1 MPQALDAIVDG
12 LRFDSSTRLF
22 RVLGSGGIGK
32 LLVEAWSLREA
43 LDQPWTLELS
53 VLSLDASL
61 DTSALLAEKVT
72 LQCVLADGSLSPRTG
87 IVFAASSEE
96 SDGGFARYRL
106 TLRPWIALLAH
117 SRRSQVWQEQT
128 TTQIVESVF
137 SRYSAHAQWRWADD
151 VSGHLAQS
159 PWAGSGE
166 RRSYTVQYRETDL
179 AFVSRLLAE
188 EGLGWRVEEDEKA
201 PSGHGLVIFA
211 DSPAVS
217 SCPEDVTSKAGG
229 GIRFHRSA
237 SVETSDAIQ
246 AFGGMRT
253 LQSAATAVLAWD
265 YAAKRAVATTVPT
278 HHTFGGINAP
288 NLEDYRPSRAY
299 AFASAAQAQRAAT
312 LGQEAI
318 EVRNKS
324 WLGRSTVRTLQ
335 PGSTFTLTDSP
346 LDLLDVTG
354 NGKASAG
361 KNKQDNTRFL
371 VTAVIHA
378 GINNLPKSLSEAI
391 ATRVGNGSAEL
402 LADWVDDEVRAQ
414 AVATGY
420 GNHFEATR
428 AYVPWRP
435 LPLPRPRAPGPLT
448 AEVVG
453 GDSGNSSGGGEIH
466 TDKLGRI
473 RIRHDFQPQGEG
485 STWVRVLQPMAGA
498 GMGLHFTPRIG
509 QQVLVDFFDDDLDRP
524 FVRAALYQGRGE
536 GGVAATPGGAA
547 ASADLSA
554 FAKSSDHQPSSQGNL
569 AGGNAPPWHGASP
582 GEIGAGGQRNAAALS
597 GWKTKEFG
605 GAGFNQLVFDD
616 SNGQLRTQLASTQF
630 ATQLNLGHLIHQADN
645 HRGSFRG
652 LGFELRTDAY
662 GTLRGARGVVLSSY
676 GIAPAEPSGDNVA
689 GIALAGQLATLA
701 QTFSGAAKTH
711 QTVQLA
717 ASIGS
722 MKAKQSTLS
731 DKEAPAAAWRTA
743 LKGMVGSDSLDA
755 ALADAGRK
763 SVAPGDGKVPH
774 TTDPVVAISAKA
786 GLAIAAGQDVAMV
799 AGENV
804 VVGAGQDL
812 SMATGGSARIHS
824 GQAIGVLGGAIGP
837 GDQAAGKGLT
847 LIAGQGDVELQAQ
860 ADTMQVAAKGDV
872 QIQSKS
878 SHIDWAAAKKITLA
892 TAGGASLTLAGGNIT
907 VECPGKIT
915 VRAGTKSFVGPERLT
930 QDMPSFPT
938 GTLVVPMLFK
948 FDNAPAGIK
957 TSWAGMPFKLYAD
970 GAMIKQGV
978 LNESGAVPVM
988 HSPAV
993 QHYKLEMANGVQYD
1007 LPLVDDFK
1015 NPEQGKPANS
1025 GFLKH
1030 EAGPPPADT
1039 GDTRVTDTLRTAY
1052 RKAFPT

>member
-1 MPQALDAIVDG
+1 MALDVASAVSLAG
-12 LRFDSSTRLF
+12 LLFDSQTRLF
-22 RVLGSGGIGK
+22 RLEGSAEVEP
-32 LLVEAWSLREA
+32 LMVEAWSLREE
-43 LDQPWTLELS
+43 LDRPWTLELS
-53 VLSLDASL
+53 ALSLDAGL
-61 DTSALLAEKVT
+61 DTGALLAKKAT
-72 LQCVLADGSLSPRTG
+72 LQCALADGSLSPRTG
-87 IVFAASSEE
+87 IVFAASAEE

-128 TTQIVESVF
+128 TTEIVESVF
-137 SRYSAHAQWRWADD
+137 ARYSAHAQWRWADD
-151 VSGHLAQS
+151 VSDHLAQS

-211 DSPAVS
+211 DSPAAS
-217 SCPEDVTSKAGG
+217 SCPEDATSEADG
-229 GIRFHRSA
+229 GIRFHRSS

-253 LQSAATAVLAWD
+253 LQSAATATLAWD
-265 YAAKRAVATTVPT
+265 YAAKRAVAATVPT
-278 HHTFGGINAP
+278 NHAFGGVNAP
-288 NLEDYRPSRAY
+288 SLEDYRPARAY
-299 AFASAAQAQRAAT
+299 AFASADQAQRAAT
-312 LGQEAI
+312 LRQEAI

-335 PGSTFTLTDSP
+335 PGRTFTLTESP
-346 LDLLDVTG
+346 LDLLEA
-354 NGKASAG
+354 ASGAG
-361 KNKQDNTRFL
+361 GSSNNDDTRFL

-378 GINNLPKSLSEAI
+378 GINNLPKSLSEEI
-391 ATRVGNGSAEL
+391 AARLGHADRGVVEL
-402 LADWVDDEVRAQ
+402 LAGWVDAEVRAQ
-414 AVATGY
+414 VAATGY

-435 LPLPRPRAPGPLT
+435 LPLPRPAAPGPLT

-453 GDSGNSSGGGEIH
+453 GDGGSASSSTSSEIH
-466 TDKLGRI
+466 TDRLGRI
-473 RIRHDFQPQGEG
+473 RIRHDFQPKGEG
-485 STWVRVLQPMAGA
+485 STWVRVLQPLAGA

-547 ASADLSA
+547 ASSDLSA
-554 FAKSSDHQPSSQGNL
+554 FAKSGDHQPSSQGNL
-569 AGGNAPPWHGASP
+569 AGGNAPAWHGASA
-582 GEIGAGGQRNAAALS
+582 GEITAGGQRNAAALS

-605 GAGFNQLVFDD
+605 GSGFNQLVFDD

-676 GIAPAEPSGDNVA
+676 GIAPAEPSGDNAA
-689 GIALAGQLATLA
+689 GIALAGQLAMLT

-717 ASIGS
+717 ASVGS
-722 MKAKQSTLS
+722 MRATQSALS
-731 DKEAPAAAWRTA
+731 DKEAPAAALRTA
-743 LKGMVGSDSLDA
+743 LKGMVGTDSLDA
-755 ALADAGRK
+755 AVGDAGQK
-763 SVAPGDGKVPH
+763 SVASGDDKVPQ

-786 GLAIAAGQDVAMV
+786 GLAIAAGQDVVMT

-812 SMATGGSARIHS
+812 LVASGGAARIHS
-824 GQAIGVLGGAIGP
+824 GQAIGVLGGAVGA
-837 GDQAAGKGLT
+837 GSEAAGKGLT
-847 LIAGQGDVELQAQ
+847 VIAGAGDVELQAQ
-860 ADTMQVAAKGDV
+860 ADKMQVAAKGDV
-872 QIQSKS
+872 SVQSKS
-878 SHIDWAAAKKITLA
+878 SFVDWAAAKKITLA
-892 TAGGASLTLAGGNIT
+892 TAGGARIVIEGGNIT
-907 VECPGKIT
+907 VECSGKIT
-915 VRAGTKSFVGPERLT
+915 VRAGTKSFVGPQSLEYVRPGL
-930 QDMPSFPT
+930 
-938 GTLVVPMLFK
+938 PMQVCVECLLRSR
-948 FDNAPAGIK
+948 ASG
-957 TSWAGMPFKLYAD
+957 SPF
-970 GAMIKQGV
+970 AMK
-978 LNESGAVPVM
+978 
-988 HSPAV
+988 
-993 QHYKLEMANGVQYD
+993 
-1007 LPLVDDFK
+1007 
-1015 NPEQGKPANS
+1015 
-1025 GFLKH
+1025 
-1030 EAGPPPADT
+1030 
-1039 GDTRVTDTLRTAY
+1039 
-1052 RKAFPT
+1052 